1 MNIYISPEINKIL
14 PNSATFPYPPCNN
27 KVEMRT
33 ERQIEASRVN
43 GAKSRGPVTAEGKW
57 NSSRNSTRHG
67 MLAESVVLE
76 GESQERFL
84 ELLAEI
90 DGELQPETPVE
101 HALVQKM
108 AVAQWRQF
116 RLWTLEKTAIDH
128 LIRKQAQT
136 VGCNEHKATCASLAF
151 RTLAD
156 ESRSLDLFHRYDSL
170 CDRQYLRAHKRF
182 LELRRGRGDS
192 PAPTS
197 SKLKPEVPPAPEAS
211 TPETHVPED
220 FDLQTAWDPFVPE
233 PPVRGKPTA
242 DGKPNEKQPNEPNN
256 SLETLES
263 GAANP
268 TPEIGQNSPSKR
280 KLANDLRWNM
290 PRRAVF
296 CPPDQP
302 VTLMLKIGR
311 GPLYR

>member
-1 MNIYISPEINKIL
+1 
-14 PNSATFPYPPCNN
+14 
-27 KVEMRT
+27 MRT
-33 ERQIEASRVN
+33 ERQIEVSRAN
-43 GAKSRGPVTAEGKW
+43 GAKSRGPVTPEGKR

-128 LIRKQAQT
+128 QIRKQAQT
-136 VGCNEHKATCASLAF
+136 VGCNEHKATCTSLAF

-170 CDRQYLRAHKRF
+170 SDRQYLRAHKRF

-192 PAPTS
+192 PAPAPS
-197 SKLKPEVPPAPEAS
+197 NPQPEVPPAPEAS
-211 TPETHVPED
+211 GPEAHVPQ
-220 FDLQTAWDPFVPE
+220 DLDTQPVWDPFVPE
-233 PPVRGKPTA
+233 PSPLGDRAPA
-242 DGKPNEKQPNEPNN
+242 EPINEKQPNEPSN
-256 SLETLES
+256 SLKTLEPA
-263 GAANP
+263 AANP
-268 TPEIGQNSPSKR
+268 TPEPAAPNQTSPQASTSAPETSPNSPAKPN
-280 KLANDLRWNM
+280 LANHLRWNTA
-290 PRRAVF
+290 PRVVF

-302 VTLMLKIGR
+302 ITLMLNVGR
-311 GPLYR
+311 GPLHR

>member
-1 MNIYISPEINKIL
+1 
-14 PNSATFPYPPCNN
+14 
-27 KVEMRT
+27 MRT
-33 ERQIEASRVN
+33 ERQIEASRAN
-43 GAKSRGPVTAEGKW
+43 GARSRGPVTPEGKR

-76 GESQERFL
+76 GESQERFV

-128 LIRKQAQT
+128 QIRKQAET

-151 RTLAD
+151 RALAD

-192 PAPTS
+192 PAPAPS
-197 SKLKPEVPPAPEAS
+197 NPRPEVPPAPEA
-211 TPETHVPED
+211 
-220 FDLQTAWDPFVPE
+220 FAPE
-233 PPVRGKPTA
+233 PQRLGGSRYATRMGTVR
-242 DGKPNEKQPNEPNN
+242 
-256 SLETLES
+256 S
-263 GAANP
+263 GAVGTRRGTRQTKNNQTNP
-268 TPEIGQNSPSKR
+268 TTRWKHSNPPQRTRRLNLPRQINLRLTLPHPNRKPARILPQN
-280 KLANDLRWNM
+280 
-290 PRRAVF
+290 
-296 CPPDQP
+296 
-302 VTLMLKIGR
+302 
-311 GPLYR
+311 

>member
-1 MNIYISPEINKIL
+1 
-14 PNSATFPYPPCNN
+14 
-27 KVEMRT
+27 MRT
-33 ERQIEASRVN
+33 ERQIEASRAN
-43 GAKSRGPVTAEGKW
+43 GARSRGPVTPEGKR

-90 DGELQPETPVE
+90 DGELQTGTPVE

-108 AVAQWRQF
+108 PVAQWRQF

-128 LIRKQAQT
+128 QIRKQAET
-136 VGCNEHKATCASLAF
+136 VGCNEHKATCTSLAF

-192 PAPTS
+192 PAPGALITLQAFKVS
-197 SKLKPEVPPAPEAS
+197 PMPEAFAPETNVA
-211 TPETHVPED
+211 
-220 FDLQTAWDPFVPE
+220 
-233 PPVRGKPTA
+233 RR
-242 DGKPNEKQPNEPNN
+242 
-256 SLETLES
+256 TL
-263 GAANP
+263 G
-268 TPEIGQNSPSKR
+268 
-280 KLANDLRWNM
+280 
-290 PRRAVF
+290 
-296 CPPDQP
+296 
-302 VTLMLKIGR
+302 
-311 GPLYR
+311 

>member
-1 MNIYISPEINKIL
+1 
-14 PNSATFPYPPCNN
+14 
-27 KVEMRT
+27 MRT
-33 ERQIEASRVN
+33 ERQIEASRAN
-43 GAKSRGPVTAEGKW
+43 GAKSRGPVTPEGKQ

-128 LIRKQAQT
+128 QVRKQAET
-136 VGCNEHKATCASLAF
+136 VGCNEHKATCTSLAF

-192 PAPTS
+192 PAPALS
-197 SKLKPEVPPAPEAS
+197 NPKPEVSPVPEAFAPE
-211 TPETHVPED
+211 TPGPD
-220 FDLQTAWDPFVPE
+220 DLDSQPVSDPFIPE
-233 PPVRGKPTA
+233 PRSPDDQAPAEPT
-242 DGKPNEKQPNEPNN
+242 NEKQPNEPGN
-256 SLETLES
+256 SLETLEPAPRTRRPKRPQS
-263 GAANP
+263 INLRRTLP
-268 TPEIGQNSPSKR
+268 HLNRKPDRILPQN
-280 KLANDLRWNM
+280 
-290 PRRAVF
+290 
-296 CPPDQP
+296 
-302 VTLMLKIGR
+302 
-311 GPLYR
+311 